1 MAFQL
6 HFGERDL
13 LRCRFALSPLWE
25 TQEAVRTL
33 ARPERHGYHL
43 PWLQRI
49 RAAAD
54 GLDLRRLWLVMP
66 RVGHNPDFF
75 CPPPESPVA
84 TFTEE
89 IALVRATPPE
99 VAHRDLALA
108 LAETPGAAGSD
119 AGREM
124 LADPGRTVREFA
136 GLLEQVWRQLVEPDW
151 PRLRALLEADIAYHS
166 RRLAEVGFGRLL
178 GELSPRLVW
187 ADSTLSVV
195 GTRGEWS
202 RDPGPVRRISAGP
215 ERLPRRLAALS
226 ESSTYTQY
234 EDDPPPCDAP
244 HQTPRAHPRR
254 STGQDLGGR
263 GLVLVPSVFTWPEII
278 GGHEPPWQ
286 PAVIYPARGIGGLWT
301 EAADRTPDALAR
313 LLGRARADVLC
324 ALDEPAGTTA
334 LAHRLGLAPSSVSAH
349 LSVLRDAGLLTSRR
363 HSHQVLYERTPLGI
377 ALAVS

>member
-1 MAFQL
+1 MPFQL

-13 LRCRFALSPLWE
+13 LRCRFALSPLYE

-33 ARPERHGYHL
+33 SRPERHGYHL
-43 PWLQRI
+43 PWLRRI
-49 RAAAD
+49 RSAAD
-54 GLDLRRLWLVMP
+54 GIDLRRLRLLMP

-75 CPPPESPVA
+75 CPPPESPVVSFA
-84 TFTEE
+84 EE
-89 IALVRATPPE
+89 IALVRSTPLD
-99 VAHRDLALA
+99 AARRDLTLA
-108 LAETPGAAGSD
+108 LAETPGAAESD
-119 AGREM
+119 LGREM
-124 LADPGRTVREFA
+124 LADPARAVREIA
-136 GLLEQVWRQLVEPDW
+136 GLLEQVWQRLVEPDW
-151 PRLRALLEADIAYHS
+151 PRLRALLEADVAYHS
-166 RRLAEVGFGRLL
+166 RRLAEVGFGRML

-187 ADSTLSVV
+187 ADSTLTVV
-195 GTRGEWS
+195 GTRGNHD
-202 RDPGPVRRISAGP
+202 RV
-215 ERLPRRLAALS
+215 
-226 ESSTYTQY
+226 
-234 EDDPPPCDAP
+234 
-244 HQTPRAHPRR
+244 
-254 STGQDLGGR
+254 LGGR

-313 LLGRARADVLC
+313 LLGRVRADVLC

>member
-6 HFGERDL
+6 HFGEHDL

-33 ARPERHGYHL
+33 SRPDRHGYHL
-43 PWLQRI
+43 PWLRRI
-49 RAAAD
+49 RDAAA
-54 GLDLRRLWLVMP
+54 GIDLRPLWLLMP

-75 CPPPESPVA
+75 CPPPESPVVSFA
-84 TFTEE
+84 EE
-89 IALVRATPPE
+89 IALVRSTPLDF
-99 VAHRDLALA
+99 ARRDLTLA
-108 LAETPGAAGSD
+108 LAETPGAAESD
-119 AGREM
+119 AGRRMLDDPARAVRE
-124 LADPGRTVREFA
+124 LAD
-136 GLLEQVWRQLVEPDW
+136 LLEQVWQRLIEPDW

-187 ADSTLSVV
+187 DDSTLTVL
-195 GTRGEWS
+195 GTRGDHD
-202 RDPGPVRRISAGP
+202 RV
-215 ERLPRRLAALS
+215 
-226 ESSTYTQY
+226 
-234 EDDPPPCDAP
+234 
-244 HQTPRAHPRR
+244 
-254 STGQDLGGR
+254 LGGL

-313 LLGRARADVLC
+313 LLGRVRADVLC